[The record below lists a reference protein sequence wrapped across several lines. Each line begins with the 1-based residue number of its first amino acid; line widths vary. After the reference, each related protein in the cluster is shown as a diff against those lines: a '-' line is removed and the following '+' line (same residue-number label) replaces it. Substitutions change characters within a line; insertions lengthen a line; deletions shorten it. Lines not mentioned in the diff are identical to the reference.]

1 MIKIDKARDKV
12 AIIAPAS
19 GVKNEQWK
27 MDRALS
33 FARLQDTINFFEQH
47 DLQCVYDKEIFS
59 VDVLQFFASSKEE
72 RIRQLKEALEDP
84 SVKIIHA
91 FRGGYGCLD
100 MAFDCLEIEPSGPKI
115 LIGFS
120 DITILHLL
128 FNQCYNF
135 QSIHGVMCPKEPEM
149 LEEVID
155 VLGGKDVKIQLQP
168 LRPQQQES
176 NTRGEMIGGN
186 LAVLCSSIGTSLHP
200 NTDGKIL
207 FLEDIHEK
215 DYQIHRYLVQ
225 MYNAGL
231 FKEVKALVFGEFVES
246 GMGSGLA
253 IESFVNEYL
262 PNVPVYSTNSIGH
275 GKINRPIIMGGSG
288 EIDGDLLTVFSPFKY
303 I

>member
-1 MIKIDKARDKV
+1 MIKINKAMDKV

-27 MDRALS
+27 MDRTLS

-59 VDVLQFFASSKEE
+59 GDALQFFASSKEE
-72 RIRQLKEALEDP
+72 RIRQLKDALEDP

-100 MAFDCLEIEPSGPKI
+100 IAFDCLEIEPSGPKV
-115 LIGFS
+115 LVGFS
-120 DITILHLL
+120 DITTLHLL

-149 LEEVID
+149 LEEVIA
-155 VLGGKDVKIQLQP
+155 VMGGKDMEIQLESM
-168 LRPQQQES
+168 RSQQLES
-176 NTRGEMIGGN
+176 NIRGEMIGGN
-186 LAVLCSSIGTSLHP
+186 LAVFCSSIGTSLHP
-200 NTDGKIL
+200 KTDGKIL

-231 FKEVKALVFGEFVES
+231 FKGIKALVFGEFIES

-253 IESFVNEYL
+253 IESFVNKYL
-262 PNVPVYSTNSIGH
+262 PDVPVYLTNSIGH
-275 GKINRPIIMGGSG
+275 GKINLPIVIGGLG
-288 EIDGDLLTVFSPFKY
+288 EIDGDLLTVSSPFKY